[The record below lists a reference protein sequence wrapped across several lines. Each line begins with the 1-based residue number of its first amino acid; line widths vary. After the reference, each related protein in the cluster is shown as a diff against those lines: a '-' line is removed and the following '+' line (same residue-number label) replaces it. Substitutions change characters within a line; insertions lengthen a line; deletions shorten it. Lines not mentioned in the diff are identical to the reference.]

1 MEKNNDKKGNV
12 MVKVKNPNYNPSDQ
26 KTNSTKSPVQQRLI
40 DEKGRLFGLINPI
53 DLLVLLLI
61 IGLGIKVLSDFRPPV
76 LDVRTQP
83 VTIKL
88 LVRDVPAYV
97 AQSIVVGQ
105 DLYQDG
111 LNAYLGKVIQKDFQ
125 PAEVTLQKDGLLV
138 VVKSPRNVDLRL
150 EVLRKGGR
158 VITGHS
164 QSGVFLGKLAVRVGD
179 RINCHSLYTRLRG
192 EIEHLQVGVR

>member
-1 MEKNNDKKGNV
+1 MEKNSEKKGAV
-12 MVKVKNPNYNPSDQ
+12 MVKVKSPNQDSSDRKSNSS
-26 KTNSTKSPVQQRLI
+26 KTPVKQRLV

-61 IGLGIKVLSDFRPPV
+61 VILGIKALSDFRPPV

-88 LVRDVPAYV
+88 LVRDVPVYV

-111 LNAYLGKVIQKDFQ
+111 PNAYLGKVVQKDLQ
-125 PAEVTLQKDGLLV
+125 PAEVMLQKDGQLV
-138 VVKSPRNVDLRL
+138 LAKSPRNVDLRL
-150 EVLRKGGR
+150 EVLRPSGR

-179 RINCHSLYTRLRG
+179 RLRCHTLYTRLRG
-192 EIEHLQVGVR
+192 EIEHLQVGSR